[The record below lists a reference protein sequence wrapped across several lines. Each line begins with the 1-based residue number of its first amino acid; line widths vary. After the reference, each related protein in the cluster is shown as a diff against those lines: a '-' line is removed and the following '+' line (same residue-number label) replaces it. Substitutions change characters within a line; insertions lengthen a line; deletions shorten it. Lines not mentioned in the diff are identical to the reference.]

1 MTYFLDRIE
10 ALPCGVWG
18 YIGNYG
24 FAVLEGEAQAELGQ
38 VALRLRP
45 DLGYQ
50 TPLELDEALNRVG
63 EGVLGSVPKFAASY
77 RARVLELPPEL
88 RGEAAFE
95 CAKSL
100 CHALEVE
107 EGLDLEQMAH
117 DVRWTLVSACPE
129 RTLDF
134 VASVGY
140 ERAIQTYA
148 RCAAEMLRW
157 DAITAREEGSSIW
170 NGCEHDLEFC
180 EVWQEPMAPSV
191 EVGRTFC
198 SQSGLQ

>member
-10 ALPCGVWG
+10 ALPNGVRG
-18 YIGNYG
+18 YIGDHG
-24 FAVLEGEAQAELGQ
+24 FPLFEGEARADLGQ
-38 VALRLRP
+38 VALRLRLDWSHP
-45 DLGYQ
+45 
-50 TPLELDEALNRVG
+50 TPLELEEALNQVC
-63 EGVLGSVPKFAASY
+63 EGVLRDARSPANY

-88 RGEAAFE
+88 RGEAALG
-95 CAKSL
+95 CAWSL
-100 CHALEVE
+100 WEVLEVK
-107 EGLDLEQMAH
+107 EGLEPERMVH
-117 DVRWTLVSACPE
+117 DISWTLLVVCPE